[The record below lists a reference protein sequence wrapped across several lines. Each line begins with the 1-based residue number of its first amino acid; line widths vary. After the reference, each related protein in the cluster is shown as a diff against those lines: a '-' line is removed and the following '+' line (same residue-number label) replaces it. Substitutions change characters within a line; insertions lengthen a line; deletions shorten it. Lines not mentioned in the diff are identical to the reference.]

1 VHTDPRYRAVVTR
14 ETDEEAA
21 SPRRD
26 TRAPLGTEPA
36 PGADADADAEG
47 MSPSA
52 DGVREEIEE
61 NA

>member
-1 VHTDPRYRAVVTR
+1 VTR